1 MSWTEKADAASDL
14 TVWSHKR
21 TGELRFVSPYSD
33 DAALLDDDLFL
44 NTDWLLDVSDDD
56 GTISSKAS
64 GEVSDLSSSSKTAVS
79 ADDAPPDDA
88 ELPAD
93 VSGAIAAFQRFEHG
107 EGRFSLEEAFKIL
120 ELVHVRDRR
129 VLDKVE
135 VRPTASPVRDLGAH
149 AYLMARSGKRGRTCG
164 AEVSGFAVTFQ
175 SVHNSELWFP
185 TDGGDVGVASRPMA
199 RSARR
204 AKGGEHGG
212 GVSHGYRGRMYT
224 LVERVEAGSKRV
236 RVVDDSL
243 GLIRVWKSE
252 SEAPRA
258 PAAGAKR
265 RRAAKAPAA
274 APAAPPPAARPP
286 RPIAPRGVPTAIF
299 GGVVS
304 KAASLTAALRASG
317 SRLSIFVGKPD
328 HKVPDAYTC
337 PITRELMREPV
348 VCADGHTYEKAA
360 IEAWFL
366 EDKSTSP
373 KTGLAL
379 DSKHLVPN
387 FAIRS
392 AIDELREPRSPPP
405 PPPPAD
411 DLVDDGELWPFDAL
425 PDYAGM
431 WP

>member
-1 MSWTEKADAASDL
+1 MAATEAGDSASAHSRPRVMSWTEKADAASDL

-64 GEVSDLSSSSKTAVS
+64 GEVSDLSSSSKTVSDLSSSSKTVS
-79 ADDAPPDDA
+79 ADDALPDDA

-120 ELVHVRDRR
+120 ELVHQRDRR

-212 GVSHGYRGRMYT
+212 GV
-224 LVERVEAGSKRV
+224 
-236 RVVDDSL
+236 L

-274 APAAPPPAARPP
+274 APAAPPPPRAP
-286 RPIAPRGVPTAIF
+286 RPIARGVPTAIF

-317 SRLSIFVGKPD
+317 SRLSVFVGKPD

-405 PPPPAD
+405 PPPAD
-411 DLVDDGELWPFDAL
+411 DVVDDGELWPFDAL

>member
-1 MSWTEKADAASDL
+1 MAATEAGDSASAHSRPRVMSWTEKADAASDL

-64 GEVSDLSSSSKTAVS
+64 GEVSDLSSSSKTVSDLSSSSKTVS
-79 ADDAPPDDA
+79 ADDALPDDA

-120 ELVHVRDRR
+120 ELVHQRDRR

-236 RVVDDSL
+236 RVVGDSL
-243 GLIRVWKSE
+243 GLIRVWKSD
-252 SEAPRA
+252 
-258 PAAGAKR
+258 
-265 RRAAKAPAA
+265 
-274 APAAPPPAARPP
+274 
-286 RPIAPRGVPTAIF
+286 GVPTAIF

-317 SRLSIFVGKPD
+317 SRLSVFVGKPD

-392 AIDELREPRSPPP
+392 AIDELREPAVAAAAATRGRPRR
-405 PPPPAD
+405 AD
-411 DLVDDGELWPFDAL
+411 R
-425 PDYAGM
+425 
-431 WP
+431 

>member
-1 MSWTEKADAASDL
+1 MAATEAGDSASAHSRPRVMSWTEKADAASDL

-64 GEVSDLSSSSKTAVS
+64 GEVSNLSSSSKTVSDLSSSSKTVS
-79 ADDAPPDDA
+79 ADDALPDDA

-120 ELVHVRDRR
+120 ELVHQRDRR

-243 GLIRVWKSE
+243 GLIR
-252 SEAPRA
+252 
-258 PAAGAKR
+258 
-265 RRAAKAPAA
+265 
-274 APAAPPPAARPP
+274 
-286 RPIAPRGVPTAIF
+286 
-299 GGVVS
+299 
-304 KAASLTAALRASG
+304 AASLTAALRASG
-317 SRLSIFVGKPD
+317 SRLSVFVGKPD

-405 PPPPAD
+405 PPPAD